1 MLHTPQ
7 VLLWTRF
14 VVDFIGFKVMDS
26 QIHRISAVEHR
37 PPSLSVSSAQGE
49 TERRRRS
56 STNASQNSGVNT
68 FSPDRSDRRKPSSTA
83 TPFLYSSSGRK
94 VSSSVSPRFEPID
107 TAASKHKQS
116 EVLPTYRM
124 APQADRKFR
133 PQVVKKIM
141 DEAFEESLDGLNGY
155 DSVKCRALTTQVFLN
170 NDFSADGSAV
180 PGNKG
185 KLHERSKCCKFT
197 SNLGERNFLINQE
210 YAKPRELNIEIW
222 TVFLPTIS
230 LKDPKRRHGK
240 RNFLESFSGH
250 KFP

>member
-94 VSSSVSPRFEPID
+94 VSSSVSPRLEPID
-107 TAASKHKQS
+107 AAASKHKQS

-155 DSVKCRALTTQVFLN
+155 DSVKCRALTTQVCEDIKQRVKWLN
-170 NDFSADGSAV
+170 FERCKLICVVHIGSVNGQGMRVASQCLWDHTVDNFASTTYCKGDIFAV
-180 PGNKG
+180 ALLFGVYK
-185 KLHERSKCCKFT
+185 E
-197 SNLGERNFLINQE
+197 
-210 YAKPRELNIEIW
+210 
-222 TVFLPTIS
+222 
-230 LKDPKRRHGK
+230 
-240 RNFLESFSGH
+240 
-250 KFP
+250 